1 MVILLATEST
11 KTALKICSR
20 KNYHSNKF
28 LVYLLL
34 GLENFLLEFHEV
46 CEVNIHNMGVN
57 FFIYMKEKN
66 GFVEGIY
73 QLKNFEMSL

>member
-1 MVILLATEST
+1 MAILLATEST
-11 KTALKICSR
+11 KTALKICFR
-20 KNYHSNKF
+20 KNYRSNKF

-46 CEVNIHNMGVN
+46 YEVNIHNMGVN
-57 FFIYMKEKN
+57 FFIYMKEN

>member
-1 MVILLATEST
+1 M
-11 KTALKICSR
+11 
-20 KNYHSNKF
+20 H
-28 LVYLLL
+28 LLL

-46 CEVNIHNMGVN
+46 YEVNIHNMGVN

>member
-11 KTALKICSR
+11 KTALKICFR

-46 CEVNIHNMGVN
+46 YEVNILNMGVN
-57 FFIYMKEKN
+57 FFIYMKEN
-66 GFVEGIY
+66 GFVEGLY
-73 QLKNFEMSL
+73 QLKIFEMSL